1 MTKNNLIPKEN
12 KAQIEEI
19 REIENQIPTYEEFL
33 KNYNANEKVSEGYE
47 NELNSYSYIGI
58 SKGFGPCAWRNNQ
71 YGERWT
77 DLRIPCPVSGCPN
90 TNIISQ
96 IHTCGGQIEISSRV
110 QIRCQGCRSVGHV
123 RN

>member
-33 KNYNANEKVSEGYE
+33 KNYNANEKVSESYE
-47 NELNSYSYIGI
+47 NELNFYSDIGI

-71 YGERWT
+71 YGER
-77 DLRIPCPVSGCPN
+77 
-90 TNIISQ
+90 
-96 IHTCGGQIEISSRV
+96 
-110 QIRCQGCRSVGHV
+110 
-123 RN
+123 